1 MPPINTE
8 INTDFIVEEYG
19 RIYQQRGQGMDRIKR
34 ALIQKAVT
42 LEKYATH
49 KRLTDDIYEMANDEF
64 QPVLQSFRVPFE
76 PKGGVKFHPNKIVL
90 QHIKVDLQFSPD
102 QIIDSW
108 LGFLEGEGVKR
119 EQWPITKYMIEIY
132 LKQQIDYDREVNA
145 VYYGVRNDAG
155 TTPSAC
161 MDGIRKHLIDGANS
175 QYPVNVISGI
185 RRLQPDTCFDQVE
198 AFSKKIKGIY
208 RNVPIIICVSQDYE
222 RCFLE
227 NKRANGFYWLHGP
240 EDLNASVD
248 FTKQVV
254 MGLPSMGEE
263 CGDMF
268 AFVRGNLLWCTR
280 KDKFNF
286 DVQKSDRYVKVLS
299 DWREG
304 IGFGVNKMVWT
315 TEETLGAA
323 SMDNAASEG
332 DGPDGIVVRDIPV
345 RVTSAKADSGNV
357 DVSFKVNRTA
367 VETCMMWHRKGH
379 PDVDCVVAVCPENIW
394 KVLSRSDNNP
404 LENLRNN
411 SISGSGII
419 FMGHLAECFA
429 NSSTATAID
438 EEVDRLFDELEDIG
452 DAAFA
457 KKYGIPTAELNND
470 WAVIRLAYDRV
481 LGDVDTLDCRVSAG
495 SISDALVALDSL
507 RAVVAVKVGND
518 SYSSVPFP
526 VQASNETYI
535 DLCYVES
542 ITKNSASAEIHVFGG
557 SDWMEAGYELY
568 NNGTPASDTGS
579 LDDCACA
586 FSLSGLSAS
595 TEYQI
600 RFYVKVNGVRKYTPW
615 QRFTTLSA

>member
-64 QPVLQSFRVPFE
+64 QPVLQPFRVPFE

-119 EQWPITKYMIEIY
+119 EQWPITKYMIEVY

-145 VYYGVRNDAG
+145 VYYGERDDAG

-161 MDGIRKHLIDGANS
+161 MDGIRKKLIAGANAE
-175 QYPVNVISGI
+175 YGINVISGI
-185 RRLQPDTCFDQVE
+185 RRLKPDTCFDQVE

-268 AFVRGNLLWCTR
+268 AFARGNLLWCTR

-286 DVQKSDRYVKVLS
+286 DVQKIDRYVKVLG

-323 SMDNAASEG
+323 SMDNAAYEG
-332 DGPDGIVVRDIPV
+332 DSPDGIVVRDIPV
-345 RVTSAKADSGNV
+345 RVTSAETSHGNV

-367 VETCMMWHRKGH
+367 VEICMLWHRRGQSD
-379 PDVDCVVAVCPENIW
+379 PDCAVVVCPENMLKAILQIDD
-394 KVLSRSDNNP
+394 LS
-404 LENLRNN
+404 ENLMN
-411 SISGSGII
+411 ISSDHCL
-419 FMGHLAECFA
+419 FDGHLAECFL
-429 NSSTATAID
+429 NSSMSTAIN
-438 EEVDRLFDELEDIG
+438 EEVDRLFDELDDIG

-457 KKYGIPTAELNND
+457 NKYGIPTAELND
-470 WAVIRLAYDRV
+470 ERLLFRLAYDRV

-495 SISDALVALDSL
+495 ISDALVALDSL
-507 RAVVAVKVGND
+507 RAVVFVKVGND
-518 SYSSVPFP
+518 VYSSVPFP
-526 VQASNETYI
+526 VQVSNETYI
-535 DLCYVES
+535 EEFYVES
-542 ITKNSASAEIHVFGG
+542 ITENSASAEIYVFGG
-557 SDWMEAGYELY
+557 SDGMEAGYELY
-568 NNGTPASDTGS
+568 NNGTTASDTGS
-579 LDDCACA
+579 LDGCSCT

-595 TEYQI
+595 TEYRI

-615 QRFTTLSA
+615 QRFTTLSE

>member
-1 MPPINTE
+1 MPQTNTE

-49 KRLTDDIYEMANDEF
+49 KRLTDDIYEMSNDEF
-64 QPVLQSFRVPFE
+64 QPVLQPFRVPFE

-102 QIIDSW
+102 DVIDKW

-119 EQWPITKYMIEIY
+119 EQWPITKYMIEVY

-145 VYYGVRNDAG
+145 VYYGERDDAG

-175 QYPVNVISGI
+175 QYPVNVISDI

-286 DVQKSDRYVKVLS
+286 DVQKIDRYVKVLG

-315 TEETLGAA
+315 TEETI
-323 SMDNAASEG
+323 D
-332 DGPDGIVVRDIPV
+332 PDADSDTPDTPDELDEPETITVIPV
-345 RVTSAKADSGNV
+345 VEPETATDVTAAGATLNGTTTGVPEGATLKFAYGTDP
-357 DVSFKVNRTA
+357 
-367 VETCMMWHRKGH
+367 ETLDGEA
-379 PDVDCVVAVCPENIW
+379 VAVA
-394 KVLSRSDNNP
+394 
-404 LENLRNN
+404 
-411 SISGSGII
+411 G
-419 FMGHLAECFA
+419 
-429 NSSTATAID
+429 
-438 EEVDRLFDELEDIG
+438 EEG
-452 DAAFA
+452 
-457 KKYGIPTAELNND
+457 
-470 WAVIRLAYDRV
+470 AY
-481 LGDVDTLDCRVSAG
+481 
-495 SISDALVALDSL
+495 
-507 RAVVAVKVGND
+507 
-518 SYSSVPFP
+518 
-526 VQASNETYI
+526 
-535 DLCYVES
+535 
-542 ITKNSASAEIHVFGG
+542 SAEITSLTAETKYYYQLQLTYNGNTVYSPLG
-557 SDWMEAGYELY
+557 S
-568 NNGTPASDTGS
+568 
-579 LDDCACA
+579 
-586 FSLSGLSAS
+586 
-595 TEYQI
+595 
-600 RFYVKVNGVRKYTPW
+600 
-615 QRFTTLSA
+615 FTTLAS

>member
-1 MPPINTE
+1 MPQTNTE

-64 QPVLQSFRVPFE
+64 QPVLQPFRVPFE

-108 LGFLEGEGVKR
+108 LGFLEGDGVKR
-119 EQWPITKYMIEIY
+119 EQWPITKYMIEVY

-145 VYYGVRNDAG
+145 VYYGVRDDAG
-155 TTPSAC
+155 TVPSTC

-263 CGDMF
+263 CGDIF

-286 DVQKSDRYVKVLS
+286 DVQKIDRYVKVLG

-315 TEETLGAA
+315 TEETLGAV
-323 SMDNAASEG
+323 SMDGADSEG
-332 DGPDGIVVRDIPV
+332 DSPDGIVVRDIPV
-345 RVTSAKADSGNV
+345 RVTSAETSHGNV

-367 VETCMMWHRKGH
+367 VETCMLMHRNGTSA
-379 PDVDCVVAVCPENIW
+379 PDCFVAVYPEIIS
-394 KVLSRSDNNP
+394 KAISLSDNLSEALMNG
-404 LENLRNN
+404 
-411 SISGSGII
+411 SISDFGTS
-419 FMGHLAECFA
+419 FEGHLEECFV
-429 NSSTATAID
+429 NSSMTTALY
-438 EEVDRLFDELEDIG
+438 EEIDRLFDELDDIG

-457 KKYGIPTAELNND
+457 NKYGIPTAELNN
-470 WAVIRLAYDRV
+470 VRVVLLAYDRV
-481 LGDVDTLDCRVSAG
+481 LGDVDTLDCRVSVG
-495 SISDALVALDSL
+495 ISDALVASGSL
-507 RAVVAVKVGND
+507 RAVVIVKVGND
-518 SYSSVPFP
+518 LYSSVPFP

-535 DLCYVES
+535 EEFYVES
-542 ITKNSASAEIHVFGG
+542 ITQNSASAKIYVFGG
-557 SDWMEAGYELY
+557 SDGMEAGYELD
-568 NNGTPASDTGS
+568 NDGITASDTGS
-579 LDDCACA
+579 LDDSSCT

-595 TEYQI
+595 TEYRI
-600 RFYVKVNGVRKYTPW
+600 RFYVKVNGVRNYTPW

>member
-1 MPPINTE
+1 MPQTNTE
-8 INTDFIVEEYG
+8 INTDFIVDEYG

-49 KRLTDDIYEMANDEF
+49 KRITDDIYEMANDEF
-64 QPVLQSFRVPFE
+64 KPVLQPFRVPFE
-76 PKGGVKFHPNKIVL
+76 PTGGVKFHPNKIVL
-90 QHIKVDLQFSPD
+90 QHIKVDLEFSPD

-119 EQWPITKYMIEIY
+119 EQWPITKYMIEVY

-145 VYYGVRNDAG
+145 VYYGERDDAG

-161 MDGIRKHLIDGANS
+161 MDGIRKKLIDGANAE
-175 QYPVNVISGI
+175 YPVNVISGI

-286 DVQKSDRYVKVLS
+286 DVQKIDRYVKVLG

-304 IGFGVNKMVWT
+304 IGFGVNKMVWA
-315 TEETLGAA
+315 TEETVNPEAT
-323 SMDNAASEG
+323 
-332 DGPDGIVVRDIPV
+332 PDTPDTPDEPETITVIPV
-345 RVTSAKADSGNV
+345 VEPETATDVTAAGATLNG
-357 DVSFKVNRTA
+357 TA
-367 VETCMMWHRKGH
+367 TGVPEGATLKFAYGTD
-379 PDVDCVVAVCPENIW
+379 PESLAGEAVAVA
-394 KVLSRSDNNP
+394 
-404 LENLRNN
+404 
-411 SISGSGII
+411 G
-419 FMGHLAECFA
+419 
-429 NSSTATAID
+429 
-438 EEVDRLFDELEDIG
+438 EEG
-452 DAAFA
+452 
-457 KKYGIPTAELNND
+457 
-470 WAVIRLAYDRV
+470 
-481 LGDVDTLDCRVSAG
+481 
-495 SISDALVALDSL
+495 
-507 RAVVAVKVGND
+507 
-518 SYSSVPFP
+518 
-526 VQASNETYI
+526 TY
-535 DLCYVES
+535 
-542 ITKNSASAEIHVFGG
+542 SAEITSLTAETKYYFQLLLTYNGNTVYSPLG
-557 SDWMEAGYELY
+557 S
-568 NNGTPASDTGS
+568 
-579 LDDCACA
+579 
-586 FSLSGLSAS
+586 
-595 TEYQI
+595 
-600 RFYVKVNGVRKYTPW
+600 
-615 QRFTTLSA
+615 FTTLAS